1 MQDRERVEALRRGD
15 EKAFCGLVRE
25 LHPTMVHAA
34 TRFVGS
40 GGKAEEVVQDTWIAV
55 IEGIERFELRSS
67 LRTWIFGIL
76 LNRLR
81 TAAHR
86 ERRRARDTF
95 QLARADLEARV
106 SADPASGL
114 LDTESLRAL
123 SQAIA
128 ALPATQREVLRLRG
142 FEGWT
147 SEEVAAR
154 LRLSAGNQRV
164 LLHRARVR
172 LRQVLRP

>member
-1 MQDRERVEALRRGD
+1 MQDRELVQALRRGD
-15 EKAFCGLVRE
+15 EKAFYGLVRE

-81 TAAHR
+81 TAAYR
-86 ERRRARDTF
+86 ERRRAIDTS
-95 QLARADLEARV
+95 QLASADLKA
-106 SADPASGL
+106 SFPADPAFAL
-114 LDTESLRAL
+114 LHSESLRAL
-123 SQAIA
+123 SQAVA
-128 ALPATQREVLRLRG
+128 ALPATQWEVLRLRG

-147 SEEVAAR
+147 SEEVAKR

-164 LLHRARVR
+164 LLHRARAH

>member
-1 MQDRERVEALRRGD
+1 MQDRELVQALRRGD
-15 EKAFCGLVRE
+15 EKAFYGLVRA
-25 LHPTMVHAA
+25 LHPTMVQAA

-40 GGKAEEVVQDTWIAV
+40 GGKAEEVVQDTWVAV
-55 IEGIERFELRSS
+55 VEGIERFEFRSS

-95 QLARADLEARV
+95 QLAGADLEANLR
-106 SADPASGL
+106 ADPASLL

-123 SQAIA
+123 SQAVA

-142 FEGWT
+142 FEGWS
-147 SEEVAAR
+147 SEEVAER

-164 LLHRARVR
+164 LLHRARAH